1 MKIIQSNFSNQ
12 PSTFLPLWELIK
24 IDKTRN
30 SNGVDGDIYCDNEN
44 NSENSYLDY
53 KTHKFQSEDRKGCLR
68 QLNSLIFESKT
79 AADGRRNLMVASTL
93 PVSLSISYE
102 ELVSFQGRDNGATN
116 REKRFAVGLIV
127 LLVPSLDTIASYSN
141 IEQLRG
147 FNRS

>member
-1 MKIIQSNFSNQ
+1 ME
-12 PSTFLPLWELIK
+12 TFPPLRIR
-24 IDKTRN
+24 I
-30 SNGVDGDIYCDNEN
+30 
-44 NSENSYLDY
+44 LDY